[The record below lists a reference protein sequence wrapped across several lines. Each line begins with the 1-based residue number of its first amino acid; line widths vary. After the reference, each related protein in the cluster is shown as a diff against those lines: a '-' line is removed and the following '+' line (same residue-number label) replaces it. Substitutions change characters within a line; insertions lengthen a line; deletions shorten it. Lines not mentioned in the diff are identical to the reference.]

1 MLNNCLPLAFQKAGK
16 VFLMPCTG
24 LLPIPITFDD
34 TRPGDSS
41 VQRSSS
47 LCPDKGLLEL
57 VKFQL
62 SYNRW
67 VVLLCL
73 QWLSWVHVF
82 HAPHVDRV
90 GRGSKK
96 GAEHQNGHKRRM
108 GSLCA
113 MGLDRLFRFGFIC
126 IREDE
131 VWLGR
136 LIT

>member
-1 MLNNCLPLAFQKAGK
+1 
-16 VFLMPCTG
+16 MPCTG

-90 GRGSKK
+90 GRGSKGQNTRMATK
-96 GAEHQNGHKRRM
+96 GGW
-108 GSLCA
+108 GLCAA